1 MQCVL
6 EYCFGQA
13 PTAALACLVEKSSAA
28 RRNVSLMR
36 LPRISTNKKRAPQG
50 PLLFLSAY
58 IKFCTLMP
66 KVMAPITSPVDGSVI
81 GKEACD

>member
-6 EYCFGQA
+6 ENWFGQA
-13 PTAALACLVEKSSAA
+13 PTAALACLVEKSATA
-28 RRNVSLMR
+28 RLNVSLMR

-50 PLLFLSAY
+50 PRLYLSAY